1 MPAGIASATVAA
13 RFGGVFVP
21 IAGVIPSS
29 GFIAVKDRTRINSAL
44 INRMT
49 RFIQLLGALLGT
61 IGGLA
66 LGVVLLNQAQGLLDS
81 SNRGAFLTAFVVA
94 SFLFGYLAIPY
105 VTVYPTRWAVAQLAE
120 AGADEYALGVVAI
133 LVGLVMG
140 LLIGVPLSELGGVA
154 GSVLPPVV
162 AVLLAALMLAATL
175 YKREVLLPAAAGLLP
190 GRRRQGHVQS
200 VVVDTSAVIDGRI
213 VDIGRT
219 GFILGSLVV
228 PRFVLD
234 ELQRIADSPDAM
246 RRNRGR
252 RGLEMLMTLQKDS
265 VSPIEVS
272 EATYPEVADVDAKLV
287 AFARDNNAA
296 ILTNDFNLNR
306 VAELQGIRVLN
317 INELANA
324 VKAVLHP
331 GEELMVRIIQ
341 EGKEP
346 GQGVGYLED
355 GTMIVVEG
363 GSRLMDQE
371 VVISVTRVL
380 QTVAGRMIF
389 AQPRDA
395 VGREP
400 STPAA
405 TPAEA
410 GGSGHATG
418 TARATRGASRR
429 STEAKGEDIAGR
441 EPA

>member
-1 MPAGIASATVAA
+1 
-13 RFGGVFVP
+13 
-21 IAGVIPSS
+21 
-29 GFIAVKDRTRINSAL
+29 
-44 INRMT
+44 MT
-49 RFIQLLGALLGT
+49 RLIQFLGALLGT

-66 LGVVLLNQAQGLLDS
+66 LGVVLLRQAEGLLDPG
-81 SNRGAFLTAFVVA
+81 NRGAFLTAFVVA
-94 SFLFGYLAIPY
+94 SLLFGYLAIPY

-120 AGADEYALGVVAI
+120 AGAGEYALGVIAI
-133 LVGLVMG
+133 VVGLVMG
-140 LLIGVPLSELGGVA
+140 LLLGVPLSELGGAA
-154 GSVLPPVV
+154 GSILPPLVS
-162 AVLLAALMLAATL
+162 VLLAALMLAATL
-175 YKREVLLPAAAGLLP
+175 FKREVLLPAAAGLLP
-190 GRRRQGHVQS
+190 GHRRSGHVQS

-252 RGLEMLMTLQKDS
+252 RGLEMLTALQKDS
-265 VSPIEVS
+265 ISPIEVS
-272 EATYPEVADVDAKLV
+272 EATYPEIAEVDAKLM

-331 GEELMVRIIQ
+331 GEELSVRIIQ

-363 GSRLMDQE
+363 GSRLMDTD
-371 VVISVTRVL
+371 VPISVTRVL

-389 AQPRDA
+389 AQPSDGVGHEAAPAVSAASTRRGRDA
-395 VGREP
+395 
-400 STPAA
+400 A
-405 TPAEA
+405 
-410 GGSGHATG
+410 
-418 TARATRGASRR
+418 ASRVTR
-429 STEAKGEDIAGR
+429 SGGGR
-441 EPA
+441 ASASAPGDADEHEPG